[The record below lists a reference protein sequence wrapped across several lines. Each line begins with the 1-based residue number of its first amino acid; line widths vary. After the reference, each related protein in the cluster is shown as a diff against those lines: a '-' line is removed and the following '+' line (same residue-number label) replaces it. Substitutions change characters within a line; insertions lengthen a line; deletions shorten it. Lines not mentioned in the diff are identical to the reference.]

1 MAETRIVEKDGVKYL
16 VEDVKS
22 AKVVV
27 GCSPTRQATDLDELM
42 EFVSPKDIFK
52 FAYRQIRTD
61 HCNKVRGKFNSKGT
75 SAVAVVAAI
84 AAGTITVEEIQAE
97 MKETHAAFTD
107 AATKLLKT
115 DPDPTAIHW
124 DVL

>member
-1 MAETRIVEKDGVKYL
+1 MADTRIVEKDEVKYL
-16 VEDVKS
+16 VEEVKS

-27 GCSPTRQATDLDELM
+27 GLAPTRHAQSLDGLLD
-42 EFVSPKDIFK
+42 FVEPETIFK
-52 FAYRQIRTD
+52 LAYRQMRTD
-61 HCNKVRGKFNSKGT
+61 HANKVRAKFNGKGT
-75 SAVAVVAAI
+75 SAVAVIAAI
-84 AAGTITVEEIQAE
+84 AAGSITVDEIQNE
-97 MKETHAAFTD
+97 MAKTNLPFTD